1 MGWKQEALRDLF
13 WFILVS
19 WSHHMAMIDAEK
31 KPPGVREAE
40 PKS

>member
-1 MGWKQEALRDLF
+1 MGWRQEVLRDSF

-19 WSHHMAMIDAEK
+19 WSHHKAVIDAEK
-31 KPPGVREAE
+31 KPPGVREAK